1 MKIDRLLGILTILL
15 QKEKATAP
23 ELAERF
29 EVSRRTILRD
39 IDTLC
44 QAGIPVTTT
53 RGGDG
58 GISIMEGYK
67 IQKSVLTTA
76 ELQHLIAGLKGL
88 DSVSETSYMEQLLLK
103 LAPENQ
109 AVVSLPGSMVIDL
122 SSHYKDSLSDKI
134 GRIRQAIGEKRR
146 IAFDYYDSKG
156 VSRRKIEPAIIEFR
170 WNAWYVFGWCCLR
183 RDFRRFKLNRL
194 WELQITDEP
203 FTERPV
209 PVEEARKTDPFPDEE
224 YLRVWFSRKARYR
237 LIETYGLRDYEE
249 TEDGLL
255 FTLPYTN
262 KDYIFGWLLGFGPDA
277 EVLSPPVLR
286 DEFACLARRLADR
299 YSTEY
304 G

>member
-170 WNAWYVFGWCCLR
+170 WNAWYVFGGCCLR

-262 KDYIFGWLLGFGPDA
+262 KDYIFSWLLGFGPDA

-299 YSTEY
+299 YSTEH

>member
-183 RDFRRFKLNRL
+183 RDFRMFKLNRL

-262 KDYIFGWLLGFGPDA
+262 KDYIFSWLLGFGPDA

-299 YSTEY
+299 YSTEH

>member
-262 KDYIFGWLLGFGPDA
+262 KDYIFSWLLGFRP
-277 EVLSPPVLR
+277 
-286 DEFACLARRLADR
+286 
-299 YSTEY
+299 
-304 G
+304 

>member
-183 RDFRRFKLNRL
+183 RDFRMFKLNRL

-249 TEDGLL
+249 TEVGLL

-262 KDYIFGWLLGFGPDA
+262 KDYIFSWLLGFGPDA

-299 YSTEY
+299 YSTEH